1 MGDREFFYHGW
12 RFYFKII
19 GNFMKNLLIIGTGSF
34 ARIVH
39 EYALL
44 SKECGQEW
52 RVKGYLK
59 SSEMPVQECFDL
71 PVIETVDNYSLSDDD
86 VFICAEVDG
95 NVRHLAEEKIDAKG
109 GKFVNIIHPQSN
121 ISRTA
126 VIGEG
131 NIIGAFT
138 TLSMNTKIGNHVIIQ
153 DHVNVGHDSV
163 IEDYVHLYVGTI
175 ISGRNCIDKYA
186 VLYTGGTVYPKIKI
200 ASNAIVGAGSVV
212 MRNVKTSTTV
222 LGNPAALLK

>member
-1 MGDREFFYHGW
+1 
-12 RFYFKII
+12 
-19 GNFMKNLLIIGTGSF
+19 MKNLLIIGTGSF

-95 NVRHLAEEKIDAKG
+95 NVRHLAVEKIVAKG

-163 IEDYVHLYVGTI
+163 IEDYVHLY
-175 ISGRNCIDKYA
+175 
-186 VLYTGGTVYPKIKI
+186 TGGTVYPKIKI